1 MADRTDISNTAV
13 SAGYLQMLF
22 TADDAGVIVTGAG
35 TPDTIVCTSS
45 SGTNKK
51 SCFRIGV
58 DQCSIATG
66 SHNFDIASHNGTYGL
81 KLGGTLV
88 TASAA
93 ELNYNDITTLGTSQA
108 SKAVTVDSSG
118 DLIIPD
124 SDKFQ
129 FGTGRDML
137 LYHDGS
143 HSYIVNRVGT
153 LKLATEDSGIAVTI
167 GHTTS
172 EVTVADNLTVT
183 GTLASTGV
191 ATLSSLVCTAAATF
205 GGGTGS
211 SGATISTTGTGTF
224 DGILKT
230 EDTTEATSATDGSLQ
245 TDGGLSVA
253 KDCVFGDDVK
263 LLSDSAVLNMGAGN
277 DVTLTHDGTTGG
289 TLAGTPISIN
299 STGDLTLDSSTDIV
313 VDAAGG
319 NIEFKDGGT
328 LQLTL
333 DMDTTAGVQ
342 ILKLGVDTDDLVFQ
356 QYDGYEVCR
365 MADDRRLYFYDK
377 GGEYIYGDGT
387 DLHITSGADINI
399 PSNIGLTFGN
409 DGEKIEGD
417 GTNLTLAGGDINLTA
432 EADVNIPV
440 NIGLS
445 FGDGNQHIETDNTD
459 FTITSDVAINL
470 NSPVL
475 DIVNQGTTIELKQQV
490 DALAFDGASDN
501 ILNIDASNNRVG
513 IGTAAP
519 DSALHV
525 SGTSTF
531 TGNISLKGYDAN
543 TSYGIEI
550 YDTGGQE
557 WTMQYDGGLGDG
569 GLHFTEVG
577 EEVPRLFLED
587 GGNIGI
593 GTTSPDTLL
602 EVVGSFAANGPS
614 STFVTMAS
622 GDTSPDVST
631 GNIFKSH
638 TDGVTIDQFDG
649 GICGQIITII
659 SGGATVYDVTSSELN
674 GGTTN
679 ITTAAGD
686 VTMWVCESATDW
698 HLLSWMDLSI
708 DLSSG
713 GF

>member
-1 MADRTDISNTAV
+1 MTDRTTLASVAINSAYQQLLFVADTTGVPATGV
-13 SAGYLQMLF
+13 SP
-22 TADDAGVIVTGAG
+22 ADSLIY
-35 TPDTIVCTSS
+35 S
-45 SGTNKK
+45 SGGKK
-51 SCFRIGV
+51 AAFKIGF
-58 DQCSIATG
+58 DQCSIPTG
-66 SHNFDIASHNGTYGL
+66 SHNFDVASHNGTYGL

-93 ELNYNDITTLGTSQA
+93 ELNYNDVASAGTTAA
-108 SKAVTVDSSG
+108 SKSMVTDSNGAVQF
-118 DLIIPD
+118 PD
-124 SDKFQ
+124 SNATTHRLD
-129 FGTGRDML
+129 FGASSDMVM
-137 LYHDGS
+137 YHDGS
-143 HSYIVNRVGT
+143 NSYIRNKTGA
-153 LKLATEDSGIAVTI
+153 LKIATEASGIAVTI

-172 EVTVADNLTVT
+172 ETTVADNLN
-183 GTLASTGV
+183 
-191 ATLSSLVCTAAATF
+191 
-205 GGGTGS
+205 
-211 SGATISTTGTGTF
+211 TTGL
-224 DGILKT
+224 IRVN
-230 EDTTEATSATDGSLQ
+230 DTTEATSATDGSLQ
-245 TDGGLSVA
+245 TDGGLSVV
-253 KDCVFGDDVK
+253 KDCVFGDDVF

-319 NIEFKDGGT
+319 NIEFKDAGV

-333 DMDTTAGVQ
+333 DMDTTSGVQ

-356 QYDGYEVCR
+356 QYDGNEVCR

-569 GLHFTEVG
+569 GLHFTEAG
-577 EEVPRLFLED
+577 EGMPRLFLED

-593 GTTSPDTLL
+593 GTSSPDTLL
-602 EVVGSFAANGPS
+602 EVLGSFAANGPS
-614 STFVTMAS
+614 STFVTFS
-622 GDTSPDVST
+622 DGDATPSVAT
-631 GNIFKSH
+631 GNIFKHHAS
-638 TDGVTIDQFDG
+638 TQTIDMFDDGV
-649 GICGQIITII
+649 CGQIITVI
-659 SGGATVYDVTSSELN
+659 S
-674 GGTTN
+674 
-679 ITTAAGD
+679 TAAITYDFNASNLKCGSADIVTANGD
-686 VTMWVCESATDW
+686 VTMWVFDGTNW
-698 HLLSWMDLSI
+698 YLLSWMDVSANLADGSA
-708 DLSSG
+708 G